1 MTNFERTVVPNCL
14 ALVAHTPEDAVT
26 EYKKILFDRAGEITT
41 ITFNRPEAHN
51 ALDREMSDELADAV
65 RRVKN
70 DRECRFLVFRGAGET
85 FCAGDDIKDFL
96 TWTDDDPYW
105 QARQYQETAQMIED
119 LTPITIAAV
128 DGVCTGGGLEL
139 TLTCDFV
146 VATDRSRWGMP
157 EIDWEIT
164 PGWGGVTRL
173 ARFAGRRKT
182 KEWNM
187 IGQLFD
193 AATAERHDL
202 INRVVSADDLDTE
215 VNALVEVLSQ
225 KNPITLRRTKFALN
239 KGADLP
245 LSGAMAFEIPVQ
257 PFASKPGRFATDGME
272 DFAQPEARAR
282 RRVIS
287 KSFWQD

>member
-1 MTNFERTVVPNCL
+1 
-14 ALVAHTPEDAVT
+14 
-26 EYKKILFDRAGEITT
+26 
-41 ITFNRPEAHN
+41 
-51 ALDREMSDELADAV
+51 
-65 RRVKN
+65 
-70 DRECRFLVFRGAGET
+70 
-85 FCAGDDIKDFL
+85 
-96 TWTDDDPYW
+96 
-105 QARQYQETAQMIED
+105 
-119 LTPITIAAV
+119 
-128 DGVCTGGGLEL
+128 
-139 TLTCDFV
+139 
-146 VATDRSRWGMP
+146 MP

-202 INRVVSADDLDTE
+202 INRVVSADNLDTE

-225 KNPITLRRTKFALN
+225 KNPITLRRTKFVLN

-272 DFAQPEARAR
+272 AFAQPETRAR